1 MCKPAQGN
9 GRRNMYILYGG
20 CFTRT
25 LMVEM
30 VMVEGDISYEL
41 LAVDILKNEHRT
53 PEFLSIN
60 PAG

>member
-1 MCKPAQGN
+1 
-9 GRRNMYILYGG
+9 MYILYGG